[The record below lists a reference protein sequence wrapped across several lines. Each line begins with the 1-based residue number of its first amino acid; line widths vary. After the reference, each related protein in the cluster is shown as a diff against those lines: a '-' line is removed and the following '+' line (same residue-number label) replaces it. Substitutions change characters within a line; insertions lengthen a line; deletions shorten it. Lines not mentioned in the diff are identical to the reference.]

1 MTPPNH
7 SYRLAAPSPTRRG
20 ALSIAMWVFGL
31 STTLLLVGLWGRAVT
46 VDQSTVAASAQAVVD
61 ADVAQDRIY
70 EWLEGAIAGT
80 EEIGSEQA
88 ALLIDTWKER
98 PEFDEAIDNI
108 IGSFVG
114 ALFAAPGSEPAVDIR
129 EAVAPA
135 VPVILEELANQNLP
149 VDESTVVAA
158 LDDASAIQLDTGGA
172 GNVAAVVQEART
184 MLSRVV
190 VLSLVMMVIS
200 GIAALILA
208 EENYAMLRT
217 LAIRVALSAVS
228 FAVLFRLGSWALDP
242 DGGRSPIAAGGSI
255 VLGSNGHIFLV
266 IAIIAT
272 MVGAVGAWVAWN
284 RKVAA
289 RAMTL
294 PARQPGVAQ
303 SNADAPQSSALV
315 DDDTKEFVT
324 V

>member
-1 MTPPNH
+1 
-7 SYRLAAPSPTRRG
+7 
-20 ALSIAMWVFGL
+20 MWVFGL